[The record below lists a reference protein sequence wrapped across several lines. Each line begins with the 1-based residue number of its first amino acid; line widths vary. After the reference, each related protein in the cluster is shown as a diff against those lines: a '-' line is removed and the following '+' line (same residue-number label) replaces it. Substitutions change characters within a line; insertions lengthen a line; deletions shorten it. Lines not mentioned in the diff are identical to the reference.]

1 MKIKPILEWN
11 IIGHSKL
18 LLSISATLV
27 VLSICFM
34 LINVFTTP
42 THSPFNFG
50 VDFTGG
56 VVMNLDFDK
65 TADEAAI
72 RSTLGK
78 FNEGGATIQRDKKD
92 LKHIMI
98 RLSDTANKDQIIAAL
113 EKNIGKIN
121 RDTMSVD
128 TIGPVVGAEL
138 RRNALLTMSLALLI
152 ILIYTAFRFQWK
164 HGLAAVLALIHDVGV
179 SLGALALFK
188 IQLNVPT
195 VAAVLSIIAY
205 SLQDSIVILDRLREN
220 IKYRK
225 GNETFGELANRS
237 VTESWTRSFNTSFT
251 TVIGVA
257 VLTIFVGASLRD
269 FTTVLLVGLVAGTY
283 SSIYIVVPLV
293 LLWEKKEQQ
302 SIRAEYILHQADSE
316 KRNKLVETNYKPS
329 KTVASNIKTSASIAT
344 ATTTPTVASKK
355 KKTNRRR

>member
-1 MKIKPILEWN
+1 MNIRPIREWN
-11 IIGHSKL
+11 IIGKSKL
-18 LLSISATLV
+18 LLGISVTLV
-27 VLSICFM
+27 ILSILFM
-34 LINVFTTP
+34 MINVFTIK
-42 THSPFNFG
+42 SPFNFG

-56 VVMNLDFDK
+56 VVMNVDFDK
-65 TADEAAI
+65 EVEVATV
-72 RSTLGK
+72 RTVLSK
-78 FNEGGATIQRDKKD
+78 FGQAGATIQRDQKDKK
-92 LKHIMI
+92 HMMI
-98 RLSDTANKDQIIAAL
+98 RLPNIEKKDEIIAGL
-113 EKNIGKIN
+113 EKDIGKIN

-164 HGLAAVLALIHDVGV
+164 HGLAAVLALIHDVGI
-179 SLGALALFK
+179 SLGVLALFR

-251 TVIGVA
+251 TLIGVG

-269 FTTVLLVGLVAGTY
+269 FTTVLLVGLLAGTY

-293 LLWEKKEQQ
+293 LLWEKKEEH
-302 SIRAEYILHQADSE
+302 SIRAEYVLHQGDEE
-316 KRNKLVETNYKPS
+316 KRSKLVDSKYKTPT
-329 KTVASNIKTSASIAT
+329 KTVNQGYV
-344 ATTTPTVASKK
+344 ATTTTSSPTVPSATKK

>member
-1 MKIKPILEWN
+1 MNIKPIREWN

-18 LLSISATLV
+18 LLGISVTLV
-27 VLSICFM
+27 ILSILAMFF
-34 LINVFTTP
+34 NAFTIHT
-42 THSPFNFG
+42 PFNFG

-56 VVMNLDFDK
+56 VVMNVDFDK
-65 TADEAAI
+65 PVDIAKI
-72 RSTLGK
+72 REVMAK
-78 FNEGGATIQRDKKD
+78 FNQAGATIQKD
-92 LKHIMI
+92 QKDPKHAMI
-98 RLSDTANKDQIIAAL
+98 RLPNTENKDQIFAAL
-113 EKNIGKIN
+113 EKDIGKIN
-121 RDTMSVD
+121 RDTSTVD

-138 RRNALLTMSLALLI
+138 RRNATLTMSLALLI

-179 SLGALALFK
+179 SLGVLALFR

-195 VAAVLSIIAY
+195 VAAILSIIAY

-293 LLWEKKEQQ
+293 LLWEKKDQQ
-302 SIRAEYILHQADSE
+302 TIRAEYILHQNDEE
-316 KRNKLVETNYKPS
+316 KRSKLVDS
-329 KTVASNIKTSASIAT
+329 KFSQGFATATVASSP
-344 ATTTPTVASKK
+344 ATTVISKK

>member
-1 MKIKPILEWN
+1 MNIRPILEWN
-11 IIGHSKL
+11 IIGKSKML
-18 LLSISATLV
+18 LGISVTLVILSILAMIVNV
-27 VLSICFM
+27 VNPKLK
-34 LINVFTTP
+34 
-42 THSPFNFG
+42 SPFNFG

-65 TADEAAI
+65 EVEVNTV
-72 RSTLGK
+72 RSVLAK
-78 FNEGGATIQRDKKD
+78 FGQGGATIQRDQKD
-92 LKHIMI
+92 KKHIMI
-98 RLSDTANKDQIIAAL
+98 RLPNIEKRDEIIPAL
-113 EKNIGKIN
+113 EKEIGKIS

-138 RRNALLTMSLALLI
+138 RRNAILTMSLALLI

-164 HGLAAVLALIHDVGV
+164 HGLAAVLALIHDVGI
-179 SLGALALFK
+179 SLGVLALFQ

-195 VAAVLSIIAY
+195 VAAILSIIAY

-225 GNETFGELANRS
+225 GTETFAELANRS

-251 TVIGVA
+251 TLIGVA

-269 FTTVLLVGLVAGTY
+269 FTTVLLVGLLAGTY

-293 LLWEKKEQQ
+293 LLWEKKEEH
-302 SIRAEYILHQADSE
+302 SIRAEYVLHQGDEE
-316 KRNKLVETNYKPS
+316 KRSKIVDSKYKGTL
-329 KTVASNIKTSASIAT
+329 KVSNTTSIANDVT
-344 ATTTPTVASKK
+344 APSIPAVTKK
-355 KKTNRRR
+355 KKTTRRR

>member
-1 MKIKPILEWN
+1 MKIKPISEWN

-18 LLSISATLV
+18 LLGISVSLV
-27 VLSICFM
+27 ILSILAM
-34 LINVFTTP
+34 LFNVFTIHT
-42 THSPFNFG
+42 PFNFG

-65 TADEAAI
+65 EVEVATV
-72 RSTLGK
+72 RTVLTK
-78 FNEGGATIQRDKKD
+78 FSQAGATIQRDQKDKK
-92 LKHIMI
+92 HMMI
-98 RLSDTANKDQIIAAL
+98 RLPDTKNKDEIITAL
-113 EKNIGKIN
+113 EKDIGKIN

-128 TIGPVVGAEL
+128 TIGPVVGGEL
-138 RRNALLTMSLALLI
+138 RRNAILTMSLALLI

-164 HGLAAVLALIHDVGV
+164 HGLAAVLALVHDVGV
-179 SLGALALFK
+179 SLGVLALFR

-251 TVIGVA
+251 TLIGVA

-269 FTTVLLVGLVAGTY
+269 FTTVLLVGLLAGTY
-283 SSIYIVVPLV
+283 SSIYIVVPMV
-293 LLWEKKEQQ
+293 LLWEKKDQQ
-302 SIRAEYILHQADSE
+302 AIRAEYILHQNDAE
-316 KRNKLVETNYKPS
+316 KRSKLVDSKYKAPIKTVS
-329 KTVASNIKTSASIAT
+329 QGFATTTVASAP
-344 ATTTPTVASKK
+344 TTTVVSKK